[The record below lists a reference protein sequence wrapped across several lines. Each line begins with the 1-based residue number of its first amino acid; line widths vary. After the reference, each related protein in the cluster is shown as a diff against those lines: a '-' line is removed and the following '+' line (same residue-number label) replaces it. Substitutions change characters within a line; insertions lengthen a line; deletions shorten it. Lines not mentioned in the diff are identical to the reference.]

1 MQSLNVKSLAD
12 DTKIISVNILPGDED
27 DTIFFFFLVKK
38 NIWSFP
44 SACVFRK
51 MNPKKVLGFDRIEE

>member
-51 MNPKKVLGFDRIEE
+51 MN